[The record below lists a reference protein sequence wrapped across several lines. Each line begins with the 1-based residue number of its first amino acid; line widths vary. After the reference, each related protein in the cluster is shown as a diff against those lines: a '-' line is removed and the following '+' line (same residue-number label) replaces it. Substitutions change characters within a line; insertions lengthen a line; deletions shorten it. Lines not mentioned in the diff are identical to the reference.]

1 MFRLS
6 EKICLLVA
14 LIRRQIQNA
23 FSNRRNKKLFSS
35 QPCANIQTNSL
46 IVTRL
51 LEERIDC
58 ETKMTSHFDVK

>member
-1 MFRLS
+1 MFTRGTYKEDKFRMLFIT
-6 EKICLLVA
+6 EGT
-14 LIRRQIQNA
+14 
-23 FSNRRNKKLFSS
+23 RNFFSS